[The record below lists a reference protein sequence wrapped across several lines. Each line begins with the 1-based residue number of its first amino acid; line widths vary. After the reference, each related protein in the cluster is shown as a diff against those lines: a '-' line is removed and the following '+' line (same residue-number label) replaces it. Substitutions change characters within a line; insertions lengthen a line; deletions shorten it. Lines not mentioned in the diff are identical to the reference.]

1 MNAINSSVTWE
12 FKKKKAFLKND
23 NEVIV
28 ELKSDKKKCAG
39 FKWEDKTY
47 TIRNR
52 GFWNPLTV
60 LENEEK
66 KIMSLKR
73 FFRTNK
79 AFIEFENGNKYLCRT
94 QNAVFVKLAVYSPDR
109 KEIIRYKLISKYKAS
124 MQLNMD
130 NADLPDSDLIFLI
143 VLGCFVFRGII
154 RENKFTDI
162 QSVVFSSAVPVKELP
177 VSESLSLSN
186 N

>member
-1 MNAINSSVTWE
+1 MNTINSSVTWE

-23 NEVIV
+23 NNVIL
-28 ELKSDKKKCAG
+28 ELKTGKKKRAT
-39 FKWEDKTY
+39 FKWEEKIY
-47 TIRNR
+47 TIRNN
-52 GFWNPLTV
+52 GFWNPVTI
-60 LENEEK
+60 LEYEGK
-66 KIMSLKR
+66 KVIALKR

-79 AFIEFENGNKYLCRT
+79 AFIESENGKKYLCRT
-94 QNAVFVKLAVYSPDR
+94 QNAVFVKLAIHSADR
-109 KEIIRYKLISKYKAS
+109 KEIFSYKLISKYKAS

-130 NADLPDSDLIFLI
+130 NADLPESDLVFLI

-154 RENKFTDI
+154 RENKFTDV

-177 VSESLSLSN
+177 VSETLSN